1 MTAWG
6 NCGVGRGAPSCC
18 RHKRKALPVISYR
31 LGAIIAFAFALAFSA
46 QAQITLRGNDF
57 PPGDATPV
65 NGSFSIRF
73 PIPYRAI
80 AHTGEVSEAA
90 LAVQVLTG
98 VTPEGVRFSA
108 SERPVQ
114 QPVPPIESFLE
125 TMKRRPDAV
134 ASEVRHEQKGD
145 LEILSF
151 ALSEP
156 KQEHF
161 FRIMRNKTAGYVL
174 VVQFPIELR
183 SKAIG
188 MKDDFFG
195 SFKIIPH

>member
-1 MTAWG
+1 MLPPQK
-6 NCGVGRGAPSCC
+6 RG
-18 RHKRKALPVISYR
+18 ALPVISCR
-31 LGAIIAFAFALAFSA
+31 LGAIIASAFALAFSA
-46 QAQITLRGNDF
+46 QAQTTLRGNDF
-57 PPGDATPV
+57 PPGEATPV

-73 PIPYRAI
+73 PTAYRAI
-80 AHTGEVSEAA
+80 AHTGEVPEAA

-98 VTPEGVRFSA
+98 VTPDGLRFSA

-114 QPVPPIESFLE
+114 QPVPPIESYLE

-151 ALSEP
+151 SLSEP

-161 FRIMRNKTAGYVL
+161 FRIMRNKTTGYVL

-183 SKAIG
+183 SKAIE

>member
-1 MTAWG
+1 MLLPQKK
-6 NCGVGRGAPSCC
+6 GAAGDFLSARSHHCFC
-18 RHKRKALPVISYR
+18 FCVCAR
-31 LGAIIAFAFALAFSA
+31 LFRASPN
-46 QAQITLRGNDF
+46 TLRGNDF
-57 PPGDATPV
+57 PPGEATPV
-65 NGSFSIRF
+65 NGSFSVRF
-73 PIPYRAI
+73 PIPYWAI
-80 AHTGEVSEAA
+80 AHTGEVPEAA

-98 VTPEGVRFSA
+98 VTPEGLRFSA

-151 ALSEP
+151 SLSEP

-161 FRIMRNKTAGYVL
+161 FRTMRNKTTGYVL

-183 SKAIG
+183 SKAIE

>member
-1 MTAWG
+1 
-6 NCGVGRGAPSCC
+6 
-18 RHKRKALPVISYR
+18 
-31 LGAIIAFAFALAFSA
+31 
-46 QAQITLRGNDF
+46 
-57 PPGDATPV
+57 
-65 NGSFSIRF
+65 
-73 PIPYRAI
+73 
-80 AHTGEVSEAA
+80 
-90 LAVQVLTG
+90 
-98 VTPEGVRFSA
+98 
-108 SERPVQ
+108 
-114 QPVPPIESFLE
+114 
-125 TMKRRPDAV
+125 MKRRPDAV

-151 ALSEP
+151 SLSEP

>member
-1 MTAWG
+1 MAQKLAYAIQG
-6 NCGVGRGAPSCC
+6 QLIQYERDCDELRADL
-18 RHKRKALPVISYR
+18 KAIQD
-31 LGAIIAFAFALAFSA
+31 AFAERPRESVIVELFMCDIDGLVE
-46 QAQITLRGNDF
+46 L
-57 PPGDATPV
+57 DA
-65 NGSFSIRF
+65 
-73 PIPYRAI
+73 PII
-80 AHTGEVSEAA
+80 HSQGEAPEAA

-125 TMKRRPDAV
+125 TMKRRADAV

-174 VVQFPIELR
+174 VVQFPVELR

>member
-1 MTAWG
+1 
-6 NCGVGRGAPSCC
+6 
-18 RHKRKALPVISYR
+18 
-31 LGAIIAFAFALAFSA
+31 
-46 QAQITLRGNDF
+46 
-57 PPGDATPV
+57 
-65 NGSFSIRF
+65 
-73 PIPYRAI
+73 
-80 AHTGEVSEAA
+80 
-90 LAVQVLTG
+90 
-98 VTPEGVRFSA
+98 
-108 SERPVQ
+108 
-114 QPVPPIESFLE
+114 
-125 TMKRRPDAV
+125 MKRRPDAV
-134 ASEVRHEQKGD
+134 ASEVRHEKKGD

-174 VVQFPIELR
+174 VVQFPVELR